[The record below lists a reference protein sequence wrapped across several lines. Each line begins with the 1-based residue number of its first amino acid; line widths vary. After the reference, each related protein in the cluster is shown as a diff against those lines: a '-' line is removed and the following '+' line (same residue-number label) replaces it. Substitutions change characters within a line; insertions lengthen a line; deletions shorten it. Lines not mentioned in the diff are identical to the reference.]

1 MKMLT
6 DEHRFGDDDD
16 EDEDDNV
23 SFHTCCEC
31 KYKIL
36 VNLGRLKK
44 CVKDRVSL
52 ET

>member
-6 DEHRFGDDDD
+6 DEHRFGGDDDGD
-16 EDEDDNV
+16 YM